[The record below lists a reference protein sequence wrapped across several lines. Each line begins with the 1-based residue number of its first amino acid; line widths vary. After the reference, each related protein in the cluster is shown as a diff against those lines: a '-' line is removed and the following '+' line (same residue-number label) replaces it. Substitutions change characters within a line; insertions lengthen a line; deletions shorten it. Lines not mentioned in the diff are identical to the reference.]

1 LVKGLDL
8 TSERSF
14 DSTANISNQEF
25 ENARFRSLLASLKF
39 LLIGKNNEL
48 VSFDKIKKGFGLYK
62 QNYLGVQ
69 TVKISDIIGSID
81 RYRDFDRYFLPK
93 KMHLQ
98 RRWAKIHNLLLKD
111 VILPPIK
118 LYKVGKTY
126 FVLDGNHR
134 VSVSKKTGVKY
145 IDAEVTEFITGV
157 ELTPQMDHSEIFIL
171 TERENFLNITGL
183 NKIRPDIK
191 TRITVPGQYNILLEQ
206 INKLMVQL
214 NENKKEDEKLL
225 TFEEAAA
232 IWYDNIYLPSIEI
245 IKNYGIL
252 EKFPNRTKTDLYIWI
267 NEHKRYLSLK
277 YGREVV
283 IKFAAKDFFLRYSRN
298 PLRRLKLKFIN
309 LKYSA
314 SKTGRDRYRSGLK

>member
-1 LVKGLDL
+1 MIRENL
-8 TSERSF
+8 RSAADTTF
-14 DSTANISNQEF
+14 ENMASISNQEF
-25 ENARFRSLLASLKF
+25 ENARFRSLLTSLKY

-48 VSFDKIKKGFGLYK
+48 LSFDRVKKGFGLYRRS
-62 QNYLGVQ
+62 NLGIQ
-69 TVKISDIIGSID
+69 TVKVSDIIGSTD
-81 RYRDFDRYFLPK
+81 RYQDFDRYFLPK

-111 VILPPIK
+111 VILPPVK
-118 LYKVGKTY
+118 LYKVGKIY

-145 IDAEVTEFITGV
+145 IDAEVTEFASGI
-157 ELTPQMDHSEIFIL
+157 ELTPDMDPGEIFIL
-171 TERENFLNITGL
+171 AERENFLNVTGL
-183 NKIRPDIK
+183 NKTRPDIK
-191 TRITVPGQYNILLEQ
+191 TRVTAPGQYDFLIEQ

-214 NENKKEDEKLL
+214 NENRKADEKML
-225 TFEEAAA
+225 TFKEAAL

-252 EKFPNRTKTDLYIWI
+252 EKFPGRTKTDLYIWI

-283 IKFAAKDFFLRYSRN
+283 IKFAAKDFLSRYGRN
-298 PLRRLKLKFIN
+298 PFRRFRLKFIN
-309 LKYSA
+309 LKHGSA
-314 SKTGRDRYRSGLK
+314 KHETINQTLQE